1 LNPDVLVVGGGVA
14 GLQCGAAL
22 ADAGL
27 RVLLLEASSCLG
39 GRAASWTDHT
49 SGDTVDIGPHVLA
62 SDYRHFL
69 ALLQR
74 LRTDHLVLWQR
85 QPLITLL
92 DGGRQLRMRSSSLP
106 PPLHA
111 LPNLPQ
117 ALRSVPLAQMAS
129 NWRVAWQALRAA
141 EADTLA
147 LDGVSAL
154 QWLNDRGVHPR
165 FIDWFWASACRA
177 LLNLPLN
184 ECSAAALQRVFR
196 LMITR
201 SGYCFGFP
209 RAGLAQLYAPGCQAL
224 IESAGG
230 VVRLN
235 AEVSR
240 LEVEDGRAKG
250 VRLSDGSQVQAAAVV
265 LALPPAALAALAP
278 PRWTQPAG
286 WEALFK
292 PSPYVCTYLWFDRKL
307 TAERF
312 WARVWSPDDLNMDFY
327 DLSNIRPTPVGAP
340 SLIAANCIHAVHA
353 QHLDDAQIVRRTVA
367 EIAEFAP
374 EAAQAR
380 VRRAD
385 IHRVPMAI
393 ACPRPGTEAARPP
406 AATPFA
412 NVWLAGDWT
421 ATGLPS
427 SMESAARS
435 GALAA
440 EAVGASLGRQ
450 VKVVQ
455 PVPPPQG
462 LGAVLSRAA
471 RQGPTQPGRG

>member
-1 LNPDVLVVGGGVA
+1 
-14 GLQCGAAL
+14 
-22 ADAGL
+22 
-27 RVLLLEASSCLG
+27 
-39 GRAASWTDHT
+39 
-49 SGDTVDIGPHVLA
+49 
-62 SDYRHFL
+62 
-69 ALLQR
+69 
-74 LRTDHLVLWQR
+74 
-85 QPLITLL
+85 LL
-92 DGGRQLRMRSSSLP
+92 DRGRQLRMRSSSLP
-106 PPLHA
+106 PPLHG
-111 LPNLPQ
+111 LPNLPE
-117 ALRSVPLAQMAS
+117 AWRSVSLGQMAS
-129 NWRVAWQALRAA
+129 NWRVAWQAVRAA

-177 LLNLPLN
+177 LLNLPLK
-184 ECSAAALQRVFR
+184 ECSAGALQRVFR

-209 RAGLAQLYAPGCQAL
+209 RTGLAQLYAPGCQSL
-224 IESAGG
+224 IETAGG
-230 VVRLN
+230 AVRLN
-235 AEVSR
+235 TEVR
-240 LEVEDGRAKG
+240 QLEVADGRVTG
-250 VRLSDGSQVQAAAVV
+250 VRLSDGSQLEAAAVV

-278 PRWTQPAG
+278 SAWPQPAG
-286 WEALFK
+286 WAALFQ
-292 PSPYVCTYLWFDRKL
+292 PSPYVCTYLWLDRKL

-327 DLSNIRPTPVGAP
+327 DLSNIRPTTAGAP

-353 QHLDDAQIVRRTVA
+353 QHLDDAEIVRRTVA

-374 EAAQAR
+374 EAAHAR
-380 VRRAD
+380 VRHAD
-385 IHRVPMAI
+385 VHRVPMAI
-393 ACPRPGTEAARPP
+393 ACPHPGTEAARPP
-406 AATPFA
+406 VATPFA

-450 VKVVQ
+450 LDVVQ
-455 PVPPPQG
+455 PVPQPQG
-462 LGAVLSRAA
+462 LAALLSRAA
-471 RQGPTQPGRG
+471 RLGGTAPRRA